1 MNKLSFKTEY
11 VNLAQGDRMGKYLA
25 FYFFIDGIKIKNPDY
40 NPANSYDILDKRAGS
55 QNLIVL
61 AHCTCGVWECSSL
74 VARENYLDNDTVEWT
89 VDNFR
94 YSTNPQ
100 KYYFEKKEYEAIIAE
115 VKEKALE
122 EIASKET
129 V

>member
-1 MNKLSFKTEY
+1 MNKLSFKTKY
-11 VNLAQGDRMGKYLA
+11 VDLEQGDRMGKYLA
-25 FYFFIDGIKIKNPDY
+25 FYFFIDGIKIEDPDY
-40 NPANSYDILDKRAGS
+40 NPANSYDILDKRAS
-55 QNLIVL
+55 NQNLIVL

-74 VARENYLDNDTVEWT
+74 VAREKYLDNDTVEWT

-94 YSTNPQ
+94 YSINPQ
-100 KYYFEKKEYEAIIAE
+100 KYYFEKKEYEAVIAE

>member
-11 VNLAQGDRMGKYLA
+11 VDLAQGDQMGKYLA
-25 FYFFIDGIKIKNPDY
+25 FYFFIDGIKIEDPNY
-40 NPANSYDILDKRAGS
+40 NPANSYDILDERARS

-74 VARENYLDNDTVEWT
+74 VAREKYLDNDTVEWT

-94 YSTNPQ
+94 HSINPQ
-100 KYYFEKKEYEAIIAE
+100 KYYFEKKEYEAVIAE

-122 EIASKET
+122 EIASKEN